1 MELTDEQWSV
11 IEPLFPAGKSGA
23 GNRGRPRR
31 GNREVLEGILWVL
44 RTGARWKDLPPEFP
58 PYQTCHRRFGEW
70 VAGKVLDSALKA
82 LVADMESRGGIDLSE
97 AFIDGTFASAK
108 RGAVALVQQSEAKG
122 PRSWQLRTAMAFLS
136 PFGLEVLRR
145 MK

>member
-11 IEPLFPAGKSGA
+11 IEPLFAAGKSGA

-58 PYQTCHRRFGEW
+58 PYRTCHRRFGEW

-97 AFIDGTFASAK
+97 AFIDGTFAGAK

-122 PRSWQLRTAMAFLS
+122 PRSWKLRTAMVFLS
-136 PFGLEVLRR
+136 PFASKVLRR

>member
-1 MELTDEQWSV
+1 MELTDEQWRV
-11 IEPLFPAGKSGA
+11 VEPLFPTGKSGA
-23 GNRGRPRR
+23 GKQGRPRR

-44 RTGARWKDLPPEFP
+44 RTGARWKDLPAEFP

-70 VAGKVLDSALKA
+70 VAGGVLESALKA

-97 AFIDGTFASAK
+97 AFIDGTFAGAK

-136 PFGLEVLRR
+136 PFGVEVLRQVR
-145 MK
+145 